1 MSTLILVG
9 VAVGWLVTQVLTW
22 QAAKWVIQRARD
34 ESVQQKDEVVEHFN
48 ERLEGVEGHFN
59 EQLEAFEG
67 RFSEAYKTDMETI
80 SAEMNKIPERIKF
93 TIMSKK
99 GEESRALQSYL
110 DKEGV
115 DVDQAMELMEGQVM
129 QDNPQMML
137 QMALKKA
144 YEADVSDKYR
154 KDNPVKAFIFDAG
167 KAAVLP
173 HLEQAFL
180 GTSNLPGRKK
190 GNATNPYGL

>member
-1 MSTLILVG
+1 M
-9 VAVGWLVTQVLTW
+9 
-22 QAAKWVIQRARD
+22 K
-34 ESVQQKDEVVEHFN
+34 HFD
-48 ERLEGVEGHFN
+48 
-59 EQLEAFEG
+59 EQLESVKDDLTGFEG
-67 RFSEAYKTDMETI
+67 RFTEAYKTDMETI
-80 SAEMNKIPERIKF
+80 SAEMNQIPERIKF

-110 DKEGV
+110 EKEGGEI
-115 DVDQAMELMEGQVM
+115 DQAMELMEGQVM
-129 QDNPQMML
+129 QENPEMMMHL
-137 QMALKKA
+137 ALKKA

-154 KDNPVKAFIFDAG
+154 KENPVKAFIFDAG

-180 GTSNLPGRKK
+180 GTANLPSRKK